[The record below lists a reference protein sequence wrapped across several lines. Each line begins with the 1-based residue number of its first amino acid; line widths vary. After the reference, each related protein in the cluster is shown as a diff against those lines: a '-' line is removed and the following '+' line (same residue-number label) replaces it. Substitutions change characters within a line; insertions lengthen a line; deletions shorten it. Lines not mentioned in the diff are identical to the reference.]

1 MNMENCLVRVNN
13 ERFLMGFD
21 GANVEVTDTPST
33 AQAFA
38 YRLPDSWVRRLRA
51 RGFPQ
56 AVVTDLVGVVMTYD
70 RLKLEL
76 RAIAAEGDAGNLPNS
91 LKELSRIPV
100 SRQRLLYKSDPK
112 FAERV
117 DALEA
122 GKS

>member
-38 YRLPDSWVRRLRA
+38 YRLADSWVRRLRA

-56 AVVTDLVGVVMTYD
+56 AVVTDLVGTVMTYD
-70 RLKLEL
+70 RLKSEL
-76 RAIAAEGDAGNLPNS
+76 RAIEAGKTQDDLPNT

-100 SRQRLLYKSDPK
+100 QEQRRRYRSDPK
-112 FAERV
+112 FAKRV
-117 DALEA
+117 DELEA
-122 GKS
+122 QQ